1 MSEVERE
8 EREER
13 ARIMKG
19 NIQHRKVLS
28 TQSAQHIE
36 LCLCVMKR
44 STYRAVCTQKERHF
58 QKKDS
63 SLEGGIKEELKR
75 VGAKRLSLQ
84 QCLARRTASRGIDLE
99 PRRFVDKDL
108 PGDKKEKENVRL
120 KGPPERF
127 VGWKRRNKTK

>member
-1 MSEVERE
+1 MSEV

-19 NIQHRKVLS
+19 NIQHREVLS

-44 STYRAVCTQKERHF
+44 STYRAACTQKERHF
-58 QKKDS
+58 KKNS

-75 VGAKRLSLQ
+75 VYSNVSLDVLHQ
-84 QCLARRTASRGIDLE
+84 E
-99 PRRFVDKDL
+99 V
-108 PGDKKEKENVRL
+108 
-120 KGPPERF
+120 
-127 VGWKRRNKTK
+127 